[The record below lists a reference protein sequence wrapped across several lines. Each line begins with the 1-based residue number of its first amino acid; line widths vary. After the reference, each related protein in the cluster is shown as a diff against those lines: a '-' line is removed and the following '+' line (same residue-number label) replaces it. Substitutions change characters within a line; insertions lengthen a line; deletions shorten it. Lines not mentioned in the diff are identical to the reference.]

1 MLKNPFIQDFVEQ
14 ASKVIP
20 GGAQARE
27 DVQKNLQALAQST
40 LSKLDL
46 VSRDEFEVQAQ
57 VLQRT
62 RAKVEALEQ
71 QLNQL
76 LEQQQN

>member
-1 MLKNPFIQDFVEQ
+1 MLNNPFIQDFVEQ
-14 ASKVIP
+14 ASKLVP
-20 GGAQARE
+20 GNQTRE
-27 DVQKNLQALAQST
+27 DIQKNLQALAQSS

-46 VSRDEFEVQAQ
+46 VSREEFDAQTQ

-62 RAKVEALEQ
+62 RSKVEQLEQ
-71 QLNQL
+71 QLEQL